1 MGIVKKKR
9 RTKALREILALAIG
23 RSRRVPIFDNI
34 QRTDSSPKK
43 NLETDFAFYNRSS
56 RPAMEQVRGLLECF
70 ASRYPAKELNDLASR
85 LRSGDDVHFRSA
97 SFELFLHEALISQGF
112 ELTPHP
118 KLPNGSSFRPDFL
131 VKDKTGREFYLEARL
146 ASENNELDRGGEARR
161 GAVLDTLSACP
172 HQNFMIVITDDG
184 SPKSPPSG
192 KKLVKA
198 IHNWLDR
205 LDPDVVAQEI
215 SESGF
220 DSLEPFT
227 WSHDGW
233 DLQVRPNPI
242 SPERRGMSGNL
253 VGCSGIGG
261 GWVDAWSPIRDAVR
275 AKGSKYGQLEKPL
288 VVAINLD
295 SFDLDRIDEL
305 QALFGQEQY
314 IVKPGSKA
322 EPEMRRAPNGVWLGK
337 SGPIYTRVSAVWIFN
352 DLHASALANRS
363 STLYFNPWAVHCAPA
378 SLKCFPHACVEED
391 QIKWYEGLSMRE
403 AFQLNEG
410 WPADA

>member
-146 ASENNELDRGGEARR
+146 ASENNELDRGPRH
-161 GAVLDTLSACP
+161 VISLSSSKF
-172 HQNFMIVITDDG
+172 H
-184 SPKSPPSG
+184 
-192 KKLVKA
+192 
-198 IHNWLDR
+198 DR
-205 LDPDVVAQEI
+205 
-215 SESGF
+215 
-220 DSLEPFT
+220 
-227 WSHDGW
+227 
-233 DLQVRPNPI
+233 N
-242 SPERRGMSGNL
+242 
-253 VGCSGIGG
+253 
-261 GWVDAWSPIRDAVR
+261 
-275 AKGSKYGQLEKPL
+275 Y
-288 VVAINLD
+288 
-295 SFDLDRIDEL
+295 
-305 QALFGQEQY
+305 
-314 IVKPGSKA
+314 
-322 EPEMRRAPNGVWLGK
+322 
-337 SGPIYTRVSAVWIFN
+337 
-352 DLHASALANRS
+352 
-363 STLYFNPWAVHCAPA
+363 
-378 SLKCFPHACVEED
+378 
-391 QIKWYEGLSMRE
+391 
-403 AFQLNEG
+403 
-410 WPADA
+410 